1 MSQLTDIAPAK
12 INLSLHVG
20 PPKANGR
27 HDLISLLSFAD
38 EAAADILTAR
48 PSALYSLAVAGPYAQ
63 ASGPARDNL
72 ILQAARAM
80 DEALDGSAPKLA
92 FRLDKQLPCAAG
104 IGGGSADAGAALR
117 LIARAHGG
125 ETALEAA
132 KAVAPSLGG
141 DVLACFI
148 GAPGLM
154 SGEGEVYEPMLGMPR
169 LPALL
174 VNSGAP
180 CPTGPVFRA
189 YDDTAPSEIPHHPLP
204 PAGRAR
210 SEDFIQWLSQN
221 TTNSLQSAA
230 PRVAASVATVLAT
243 LEDLPNT
250 RLTRMSGSGETC
262 YALFDSM
269 DEADHA
275 AKIIRSAE
283 PNWWVRETLLG
294 GG

>member
-1 MSQLTDIAPAK
+1 MTVLTDKAPAK

-27 HDLISLLSFAD
+27 HDLISLVTFAD
-38 EAAADILTAR
+38 DAAADTLTAR
-48 PSALYSLAVAGPYAQ
+48 PAAHFSLAVEGPYADQ
-63 ASGPARDNL
+63 SGPARDNL

-125 ETALEAA
+125 ETALKAA
-132 KAVAPSLGG
+132 KQVAPALGG
-141 DVLACFI
+141 DVLACLI

-154 SGEGEVYEPMLGMPR
+154 SGEGEIYEPMLGIPR
-169 LPALL
+169 LPAVL
-174 VNSGAP
+174 VNSRHL

-189 YDDTAPSEIPHHPLP
+189 YDDTAPSTIPSHPLP

-210 SEDFIQWLSQN
+210 SEDFIGWLTEHTAN
-221 TTNSLQSAA
+221 NLESAA
-230 PRVAASVATVLAT
+230 QRVTPWVERLLRTLDAAPGA
-243 LEDLPNT
+243 
-250 RLTRMSGSGETC
+250 RLIRMSGSGETC
-262 YALFDSM
+262 YALFNSM
-269 DEADHA
+269 DA
-275 AKIIRSAE
+275 AERGAKVIRSAE
-283 PNWWVRETLLG
+283 PDWWVRATLSG

>member
-1 MSQLTDIAPAK
+1 MTVLTDTAPAK

-27 HDLISLLSFAD
+27 HDLISLVTFAD
-38 EAAADILTAR
+38 DAAADTLTAR
-48 PSALYSLAVAGPYAQ
+48 PAAHFSLAVEGPYAE

-72 ILQAARAM
+72 VLQAARAM

-92 FRLDKQLPCAAG
+92 FRLDKQLPCTAG

-125 ETALEAA
+125 ESALEAA
-132 KAVAPSLGG
+132 KAVAPMLGG
-141 DVLACFI
+141 DVLACLI

-154 SGEGEVYEPMLGMPR
+154 SGEGETYEPMLGIPR
-169 LPALL
+169 LPAVL
-174 VNSGAP
+174 VNSSAE
-180 CPTGPVFRA
+180 CPTGSVFRA
-189 YDDTAPSEIPHHPLP
+189 YDDTAPSTIPDHPLP

-210 SEDFIQWLSQN
+210 SENFIGWLAEN
-221 TTNSLQSAA
+221 TQNSLQTAA
-230 PRVAASVATVLAT
+230 PRIAPSVDILLAALKN
-243 LEDLPNT
+243 LPNA
-250 RLTRMSGSGETC
+250 RLVRMSGSGETC

-269 DEADHA
+269 DQAEHGASL
-275 AKIIRSAE
+275 IQSAQ
-283 PNWWVRETLLG
+283 PDWWVRATLLG